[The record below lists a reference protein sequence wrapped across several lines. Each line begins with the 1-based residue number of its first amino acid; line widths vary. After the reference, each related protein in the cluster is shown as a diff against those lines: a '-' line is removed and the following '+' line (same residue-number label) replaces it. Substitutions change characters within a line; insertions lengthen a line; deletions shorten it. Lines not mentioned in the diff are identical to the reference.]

1 MYAYKVKKEAQVR
14 LASTVTF
21 HPPSYVVRRNGGEAK
36 SHVVRRRSYRRVYG
50 DTDEGFY
57 ADDVRVLP
65 EDMESAIAASN
76 AAIAALED
84 KIALLKAQRQSCLA
98 DGFRTWAIVVAENA
112 TAVVQGLSLV
122 QAKEK
127 LVATQPP
134 SKGWLDLE
142 TKLAERFPFS

>member
-1 MYAYKVKKEAQVR
+1 MYAYKETKEWQVR

-36 SHVVRRRSYRRVYG
+36 SHIVRRPSYRRVNG

-65 EDMESAIAASN
+65 EDAERVISVLDAE
-76 AAIAALED
+76 IAALQA
-84 KIALLKAQRQSCLA
+84 KRRSCLE
-98 DGFRTWAIVVAENA
+98 DGFRTWPIVVAENA
-112 TAVVQGLSLV
+112 TSVVQGLSLA

-127 LVATQPP
+127 LAATQPP

-142 TKLAERFPFS
+142 AKLAERFPFS